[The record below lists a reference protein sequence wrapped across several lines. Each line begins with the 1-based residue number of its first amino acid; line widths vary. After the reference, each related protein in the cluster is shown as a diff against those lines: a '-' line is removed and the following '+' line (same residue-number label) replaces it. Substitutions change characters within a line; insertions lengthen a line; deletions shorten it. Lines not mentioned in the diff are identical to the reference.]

1 MAVLSLSTPLH
12 IGEGYGG
19 RASLG
24 MGAGGGSFSSGRSEG
39 VVLLLK
45 QIPET
50 CAADDVLR
58 LSSVL
63 ICDANLVLPFSVK
76 RRSSSSFRRSA
87 MPASQAA

>member
-12 IGEGYGG
+12 IGRGWG
-19 RASLG
+19 RVFFLEEVG
-24 MGAGGGSFSSGRSEG
+24 G

-50 CAADDVLR
+50 RAADDVLR

-63 ICDANLVLPFSVK
+63 ICGANLVLPFSVK
-76 RRSSSSFRRSA
+76 RRSSSSCRRSA
-87 MPASQAA
+87 MLASQAA